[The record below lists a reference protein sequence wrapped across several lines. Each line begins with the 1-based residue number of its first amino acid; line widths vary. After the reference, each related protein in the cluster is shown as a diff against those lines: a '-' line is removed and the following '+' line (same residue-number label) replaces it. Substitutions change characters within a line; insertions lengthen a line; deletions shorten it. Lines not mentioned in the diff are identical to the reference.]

1 MSRNEEV
8 VLAVLDAVNRRDAD
22 GDQAYLADD
31 LVYRSPAVGETD
43 RQGWR
48 SFHAGAY
55 AAFPDFQVAID
66 RMLSA
71 GQTVIVEGR
80 VTGTQRGEFAGLPA
94 SNRSFDVPIAFIVEV
109 ADGKVRRWHSYFDAA
124 TMLRQ
129 LGALPAPDATQAAP
143 TSA

>member
-8 VLAVLDAVNRRDAD
+8 VRAVLEAVNRRDAD

-31 LVYRSPAVGETD
+31 LVYRNPAVGETD
-43 RQGWR
+43 KQGWR
-48 SFHAGAY
+48 TFHAGAY
-55 AAFPDFQVAID
+55 AGFPDFQVTIE

-71 GQTVIVEGR
+71 GDTVIAEGR
-80 VTGTQRGEFAGLPA
+80 VTGTHRGEFAGMPA
-94 SNRSFDVPIAFIVEV
+94 SNRSFDVPIAFVVDI

-129 LGALPAPDATQAAP
+129 LGALPTSDTTQAATAP
-143 TSA
+143 A

>member
-8 VLAVLDAVNRRDAD
+8 VRAVLGAVNRRDAD

-31 LVYRSPAVGETD
+31 FVYRNPAVGETD
-43 RQGWR
+43 KAGWR
-48 SFHAGAY
+48 TFHAGAY
-55 AAFPDFQVAID
+55 AAFPDFQVTID
-66 RMLSA
+66 RMLSD
-71 GQTVIVEGR
+71 GETVIAEGR

-94 SNRSFDVPIAFIVEV
+94 SNRPFDVPIAFIVDA

-129 LGALPAPDATQAAP
+129 LGALPEPGATEAAS